1 MRRTLVYFI
10 LILLLA
16 WAASMLPQ
24 ANGAEGQRLP
34 VDTLVIEAAS
44 GRHQFRVELAET
56 ETQRNIG
63 LMHRRQMAIDAGML
77 FDFQV
82 IQPVSFWM
90 KDTFIPLDMIFI
102 ADDGRVAG
110 IAKRAVP
117 HSTAS
122 IPSPVPV
129 RAVLEV
135 NAGVADRI
143 GLRAGDLVR
152 HRIFRNL
159 H

>member
-16 WAASMLPQ
+16 WAASMLPA
-24 ANGAEGQRLP
+24 ANGAEGQRLS
-34 VDTLVIEAAS
+34 VDDLVIEAAS
-44 GRHQFRVELAET
+44 GQHKFRVELAET
-56 ETQRNIG
+56 EAQRSIG
-63 LMHRRQMAIDAGML
+63 LMHRRRMAADAGML

-82 IQPVSFWM
+82 TQPVSFWM

-110 IAKRAVP
+110 IAKRTVP

-122 IPSPVPV
+122 VPSPVPV

-135 NAGVADRI
+135 NAGISDRL

-152 HRIFRNL
+152 HRIFRNMR
-159 H
+159 